1 MDDHPPETVAAVAP
15 FNFLQQLQVNRHCS
29 KPSKRLCP
37 AAPYYQP
44 QKLIRAVYIKRL
56 LLVVL
61 NIGEIIYNNII
72 HRALFVG
79 EIHPTF
85 PVKTVTFSLSLSL
98 GAIFLLVLSFSWS
111 LGSKRQ
117 TRQANIILRM
127 WQNSCPSNTS
137 THSKPTRNG
146 SDSNN
151 TFNGLVS
158 IKEHFWKIILVDIS
172 SGFYSQIFTW
182 SAFKERPTPLG
193 SPCGVSVG
201 ARSMQDSY
209 WKTQNGE
216 ALL

>member
-85 PVKTVTFSLSLSL
+85 PVKTVTFSLSL
-98 GAIFLLVLSFSWS
+98 LVPSFSWS
-111 LGSKRQ
+111 YLSLDPWAASGKLDRPISFCACDKTPAHPTLPHIQSQPGMDLTQ
-117 TRQANIILRM
+117 TIH
-127 WQNSCPSNTS
+127 S
-137 THSKPTRNG
+137 TDWFQLK
-146 SDSNN
+146 N
-151 TFNGLVS
+151 TF
-158 IKEHFWKIILVDIS
+158 
-172 SGFYSQIFTW
+172 
-182 SAFKERPTPLG
+182 ER
-193 SPCGVSVG
+193 
-201 ARSMQDSY
+201 SY
-209 WKTQNGE
+209 
-216 ALL
+216 

>member
-98 GAIFLLVLSFSWS
+98 SWCHLSLGPIFLLIP
-111 LGSKRQ
+111 GQ
-117 TRQANIILRM
+117 QAAN
-127 WQNSCPSNTS
+127 
-137 THSKPTRNG
+137 
-146 SDSNN
+146 
-151 TFNGLVS
+151 
-158 IKEHFWKIILVDIS
+158 
-172 SGFYSQIFTW
+172 
-182 SAFKERPTPLG
+182 
-193 SPCGVSVG
+193 
-201 ARSMQDSY
+201 
-209 WKTQNGE
+209 
-216 ALL
+216 